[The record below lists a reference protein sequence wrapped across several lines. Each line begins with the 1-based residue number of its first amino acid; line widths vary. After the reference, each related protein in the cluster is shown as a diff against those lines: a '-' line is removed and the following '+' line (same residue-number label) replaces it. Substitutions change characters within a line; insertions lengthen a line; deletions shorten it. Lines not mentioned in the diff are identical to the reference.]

1 MGDRQDIKTRVSHV
15 LEDPSAQAIARVYA
29 DAFLAA
35 AESIGVEAAL
45 EELASFLDDVL
56 AAHPQFETIL
66 VSGLLSRDDKLGL
79 IDRVVAPFGSEFF
92 TNFLRVLARHDRL
105 DLLPLILAESRLKHE
120 QQLGQRRV
128 QVRSA
133 TELSEQAL
141 TSIQGR
147 LSAALPFEPILETQ
161 TDPELLGGVVI
172 QIGDTVY
179 DGSLR
184 SRMNQLR
191 KRLRERSLH
200 EIQIG
205 RDRFSHPD
213 GD

>member
-1 MGDRQDIKTRVSHV
+1 MSDRQEIKSRVGHV
-15 LEDPSAQAIARVYA
+15 LEDPSAQAVARVYA

-35 AESIGVEAAL
+35 AKSIGVDAAL
-45 EELASFLDDVL
+45 EELATFLDNVL
-56 AAHPQFETIL
+56 AEYPEFETVL

-79 IDRVVAPFGSEFF
+79 IDRAVAPFGSEFF

-105 DLLPLILAESRLKHE
+105 ELLPLILAESRLKHE
-120 QQLGQRRV
+120 RQMGRRRV

-133 TELSEQAL
+133 TELSAQAL
-141 TSIQGR
+141 ASIQGR
-147 LSAALPFEPILETQ
+147 LAAALPFEPILETQ
-161 TDPELLGGVVI
+161 TDPDLLGGVVI
-172 QIGDTVY
+172 QIGDIVH

-191 KRLRERSLH
+191 TRLRERSLH
-200 EIQIG
+200 EVQVG

>member
-1 MGDRQDIKTRVSHV
+1 MSDRQKIESRVSHV
-15 LEDPSAQAIARVYA
+15 LEDPSAQAVARVYA

-35 AESIGVEAAL
+35 AESVGVDAAI
-45 EELASFLDDVL
+45 EELSSFLDDVL
-56 AAHPQFETIL
+56 TAYPEFETIL

-92 TNFLRVLARHDRL
+92 ANFLRVLARHDRL
-105 DLLPLILAESRLKHE
+105 DLLPLILAESRLKRE
-120 QQLGQRRV
+120 GQLGQRRV

-133 TELSEQAL
+133 TELSTKTLDTIRGQ
-141 TSIQGR
+141 
-147 LSAALPFEPILETQ
+147 LSASLPFEPILETR
-161 TDPELLGGVVI
+161 TDPDLLGGVVI

-191 KRLRERSLH
+191 TRLRERSLH
-200 EIQIG
+200 EVQVG